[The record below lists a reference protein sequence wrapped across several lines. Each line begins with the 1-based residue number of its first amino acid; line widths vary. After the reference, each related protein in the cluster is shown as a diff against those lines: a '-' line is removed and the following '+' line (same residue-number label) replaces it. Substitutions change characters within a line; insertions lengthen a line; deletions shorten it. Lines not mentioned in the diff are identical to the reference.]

1 MKRLVLTCLATLGL
15 ALGAYAQGSLVLNNA
30 IANNGVAET
39 AAGNYYSGTYGLALY
54 ELNVASIPAGINIA
68 PAPGSGVAAY
78 NAMLGAGFTALTA
91 GEFDNQTMSE
101 GTIALGTQTFANLPI
116 GNVILGMVV
125 WNSSAPLASELAT
138 PPAGAML
145 GVLAI
150 PQTTVNIA
158 GSPPGVPLDLHAGWN
173 TVGADLVMT
182 SIPEPGTL
190 ALAGL
195 GLAALLIFR
204 RRK

>member
-1 MKRLVLTCLATLGL
+1 MKRLVLTCVATLAL

-39 AAGNYYSGTYGLALY
+39 AAGNYYSGTYGIALY
-54 ELNVASIPAGINIA
+54 ELNVASVPAGINIA
-68 PAPGSGVAAY
+68 PAPGSGIAAY
-78 NAMLGAGFTALTA
+78 NAMKASFTALTG
-91 GEFDNQTMSE
+91 GEFDNQTMSA

-116 GNVILGMVV
+116 GNIVLGMVV
-125 WNSSAPLASELAT
+125 WNNAQTLAAVTTAPA
-138 PPAGAML
+138 AGGML
-145 GVLAI
+145 GVLAV
-150 PQTTVNIA
+150 PQTTVNISS
-158 GSPPGVPLDLHAGWN
+158 SPPGVPLDLHAGWN
-173 TVGADLVMT
+173 SVGADLVMT